1 MARRRG
7 KLRYTMTVPPL
18 IGAAALH
25 DRLGDPALVVLDTS
39 WYLPNAGRDAHA
51 EHRDGHVPGA
61 QFFDLDLASDHSTA
75 LPHMLPSAPEF
86 EAVARVLG
94 ISAEDTVVVYDGSG
108 VNLSAARVWWMFR
121 AFGHRGVSV
130 LDGGLGAWR
139 SEGRPLE
146 SGAPSP
152 RAPGRF
158 RAVLQPAHL
167 RSLDEV
173 RAALGD
179 GSVQVVDARPVGRF
193 RGEEPEPR
201 PGLRAGHM
209 PGALSLPYA
218 ELVDTAGRLLA
229 RDALRERIQKA
240 GVDPERPVVA
250 TCGSGT
256 SACAILLALE
266 VLGAPAGALY
276 DGSWAEW
283 GARED
288 LPVEG
293 T

>member
-1 MARRRG
+1 
-7 KLRYTMTVPPL
+7 MTVPPL

-25 DRLGDPALVVLDTS
+25 DRLGDPALVVLDAS

-61 QFFDLDLASDHSTA
+61 QFFDLDLASDHSTS

-121 AFGHRGVSV
+121 AFGHPGVAV

-146 SGAPSP
+146 SGSP
-152 RAPGRF
+152 PLRAMGGF
-158 RAVLQPAHL
+158 HAVLQPEHV
-167 RSLDEV
+167 RSLEEV
-173 RAALGD
+173 RATLGD
-179 GSVQVVDARPVGRF
+179 GSTQVVDARPAGRF
-193 RGEEPEPR
+193 RGEDPEPR
-201 PGLRAGHM
+201 PGLRGGHM
-209 PGALSLPYA
+209 PGALSLPYGD
-218 ELVDTAGRLLA
+218 LVDAAGRLLSP
-229 RDALRERIQKA
+229 DALRGRLLNA
-240 GVDPERPVVA
+240 GVDTERPVVA

-283 GARED
+283 GARQD

-293 T
+293 A

>member
-1 MARRRG
+1 
-7 KLRYTMTVPPL
+7 MTFPPL
-18 IGAAALH
+18 IGAAALQ
-25 DRLGDPALVVLDTS
+25 DRLGDPSLVVLDAS

-51 EHRDGHVPGA
+51 EFLEGHVPGA
-61 QFFDLDLASDHSTA
+61 QFFDLDLASDHSTP
-75 LPHMLPSAPEF
+75 LPHMLPSAAEF
-86 EAVARVLG
+86 EAVARDLG
-94 ISAEDTVVVYDGSG
+94 ISPEHEVVVYDGSG

-121 AFGHRGVSV
+121 AFGHRGVAV
-130 LDGGLGAWR
+130 LDGGSGAWR

-146 SGAPSP
+146 SGASP
-152 RAPGRF
+152 VRAPGDF
-158 RAVLQPAHL
+158 HAVLQPSHV

-179 GSVQVVDARPVGRF
+179 GSTQVVDARPAGRF
-193 RGEEPEPR
+193 QGKDPEPR
-201 PGLRAGHM
+201 PGLRGGHM
-209 PGALSLPYA
+209 PGALSLPYG
-218 ELVDTAGRLLA
+218 ELVDAAGRFLSP
-229 RDALRERIQKA
+229 DALRARLLNA
-240 GVDPERPVVA
+240 GVDTQRPVVA

-276 DGSWAEW
+276 DGSWTEW
-283 GARED
+283 GARQD